1 MPNLDRQGSLAG
13 TTGSRCRVFY
23 QDGSNN
29 YEIPGVGSVD
39 FAPSTRAASTF
50 AAFEGSFGVT
60 GSLEI
65 GAVTFE
71 IASFL
76 PNHRAWK
83 YLDAQFNSNNNVQ
96 LRVETNANNVFN
108 SGAATAAISDANK
121 DTGLVTFAPTNAVE
135 LMGDVA
141 RGHQMVIGTNR
152 LTIEAISDET
162 VPKFYV
168 SPPGSAIT
176 AGTFTVQTPIL
187 RWLITGKLSSHG
199 GASIA
204 EDAANSSQFI
214 IQPSGRVPLP
224 TAEATHTMGIQ

>member
-1 MPNLDRQGSLAG
+1 MPLDRQGALAG

-23 QDGSNN
+23 QDGSKQ

-39 FAPSTRAASTF
+39 FAPSTRASTTYS
-50 AAFEGSFGVT
+50 AFEGAFSTT
-60 GSLEI
+60 GALEI

-83 YLDAQFNSNNNVQ
+83 YLDERFSNNNNVQ
-96 LRVETNANNVFN
+96 LRVETNANSVFN
-108 SGAATAAISDANK
+108 SGTATAAVAQN
-121 DTGLVTFAPTNAVE
+121 TGLVTFAPTNTVD
-135 LMGDVA
+135 LMSDVA
-141 RGHQMVIGTNR
+141 RGQQMVIGTDR
-152 LTIEAISDET
+152 FTIEAISDET

-168 SPPGSAIT
+168 TPPASGVS
-176 AGTFTVQTPIL
+176 AGTFSVETPIL

-204 EDAANSSQFI
+204 EDAANSSQI
-214 IQPSGRVPLP
+214 VVQPSGRVPLP
-224 TAEATHTMGIQ
+224 TPQATHTEGIT